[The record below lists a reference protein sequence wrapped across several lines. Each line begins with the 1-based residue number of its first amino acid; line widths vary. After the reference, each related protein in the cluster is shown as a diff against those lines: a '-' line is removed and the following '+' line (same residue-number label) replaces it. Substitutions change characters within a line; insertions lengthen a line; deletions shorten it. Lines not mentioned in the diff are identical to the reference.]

1 MAKDKKTEQVVE
13 AEVKET
19 AETTEEKKVEV
30 PADVSELVAKMV
42 AEELA
47 KAKAAEEAEAEAKEK
62 AETEA
67 EKKLREEQQKRG
79 HEKVPCFIPYVEGE
93 PEEVTV
99 GFNGKLYKIKKGEEV
114 QVPRFI
120 YEILVNSGKQRM
132 AAHKK
137 QEELANVELN
147 A

>member
-1 MAKDKKTEQVVE
+1 MAKEKDKDKNVTPEQGTTLETPATQPTDPVDIDALI
-13 AEVKET
+13 AEK
-19 AETTEEKKVEV
+19 
-30 PADVSELVAKMV
+30 V
-42 AEELA
+42 AEALV
-47 KAKAAEEAEAEAKEK
+47 KAKEEEAAEAEAKAQ

-67 EKKLREEQQKRG
+67 EAKLREEQQKRG
-79 HEKVPCFIPYVEGE
+79 KELVPCFIPYVEGE

-114 QVPRFI
+114 EVPRFI

>member
-1 MAKDKKTEQVVE
+1 MAEDKKKKTEQTETPDISALVE
-13 AEVKET
+13 
-19 AETTEEKKVEV
+19 
-30 PADVSELVAKMV
+30 KMV

-47 KAKAAEEAEAEAKEK
+47 KARAAEQAEADAKAK

-67 EKKLREEQQKRG
+67 EKKLREKQQKRG
-79 HEKVPCFIPYVEGE
+79 NELVPCFIPYVEGE

-114 QVPRFI
+114 EVPRFI
-120 YEILVNSGKQRM
+120 HEILVRSGKQQM
-132 AAHKK
+132 AVHKR
-137 QEELANVELN
+137 QEALANVQLD

>member
-1 MAKDKKTEQVVE
+1 MAEDKKKKTEQAVDP
-13 AEVKET
+13 EVS
-19 AETTEEKKVEV
+19 A
-30 PADVSELVAKMV
+30 LVAKMV

-47 KAKAAEEAEAEAKEK
+47 KAKAAEQAEAEAKAK

-67 EKKLREEQQKRG
+67 ERKQREEEQKRG
-79 HEKVPCFIPYVEGE
+79 NELVPCFIPFVEGE

-114 QVPRFI
+114 EIPRFI
-120 YEILVNSGKQRM
+120 NEILVRSGKMQM
-132 AAHKK
+132 ANHKR
-137 QEELANVELN
+137 QEALADVELN

>member
-1 MAKDKKTEQVVE
+1 MAEDKKKKAEQSVD
-13 AEVKET
+13 
-19 AETTEEKKVEV
+19 
-30 PADVSELVAKMV
+30 PSISELVAKMV

-47 KAKAAEEAEAEAKEK
+47 KAKAEEQAKADAKAK

-67 EKKLREEQQKRG
+67 ERKLREKQ
-79 HEKVPCFIPYVEGE
+79 EKYANELVPCFLPYVDGE
-93 PEEVTV
+93 PEETTV

-114 QVPRFI
+114 MVPRFI
-120 YEILVNSGKQRM
+120 YEILVRSGKQQLK
-132 AAHKK
+132 AHKK

>member
-1 MAKDKKTEQVVE
+1 MAKEKDKNVNPEQG
-13 AEVKET
+13 
-19 AETTEEKKVEV
+19 TTNEQGGKPEEKVDID
-30 PADVSELVAKMV
+30 ALVAEKV
-42 AEELA
+42 AAALA
-47 KAKAAEEAEAEAKEK
+47 EAKAAEAAEAEAKAQ
-62 AETEA
+62 AESEA
-67 EKKLREEQQKRG
+67 EAKLIEEQQKRG
-79 HEKVPCFIPYVEGE
+79 MELVEYFIPYTEGE

-99 GFNGKLYKIKKGEEV
+99 GFNGKLYKIKKGEDV
-114 QVPRFI
+114 KIPRFI

>member
-1 MAKDKKTEQVVE
+1 MAEEKKKKTEQAVSPDISALVE
-13 AEVKET
+13 
-19 AETTEEKKVEV
+19 
-30 PADVSELVAKMV
+30 KMV

-47 KAKAAEEAEAEAKEK
+47 KARAEEQAKADAKVK

-79 HEKVPCFIPYVEGE
+79 NELVPCFIPYVEGE

-114 QVPRFI
+114 EVPRFI
-120 YEILVNSGKQRM
+120 NEILVRSGKQQM
-132 AAHKK
+132 AVHKK
-137 QEELANVELN
+137 QEQLANVQLD

>member
-1 MAKDKKTEQVVE
+1 MAEDKKKKNEQNEQAVSPE
-13 AEVKET
+13 I
-19 AETTEEKKVEV
+19 
-30 PADVSELVAKMV
+30 SELVAKMV

-47 KAKAAEEAEAEAKEK
+47 KAKAEEAAKAEAEAK

-79 HEKVPCFIPYVEGE
+79 NELVDCFIPYVDGE

-99 GFNGKLYKIKKGEEV
+99 GFNGKLYKIKKGEDIK
-114 QVPRFI
+114 VPRFI
-120 YEILVNSGKQRM
+120 YEIIVNSGKQRM
-132 AAHKK
+132 ANHKK
-137 QEELANVELN
+137 QKELANVELN

>member
-1 MAKDKKTEQVVE
+1 M
-13 AEVKET
+13 
-19 AETTEEKKVEV
+19 
-30 PADVSELVAKMV
+30 
-42 AEELA
+42 
-47 KAKAAEEAEAEAKEK
+47 
-62 AETEA
+62 
-67 EKKLREEQQKRG
+67 
-79 HEKVPCFIPYVEGE
+79 EKVPCFIPYVEGE

-114 QVPRFI
+114 EVPRFI

-132 AAHKK
+132 ANHRK